1 MPKPTIYFDN
11 ASTSW
16 PKPQRVIDAM
26 SRFLTNEAGGPG
38 RSGHRLAIAA
48 ERVVD
53 GVRVKLA
60 KLLHADEPERIIHC
74 LNGTDALNIAIKG
87 TLRQGDHVVCTALDH
102 NSVSRQ
108 LEALCKTGFITR
120 TRVDVS
126 SDGVLD
132 PDDVRRAITPA
143 TRLITTVHASNVT
156 GAIQPVE
163 TIGKIATEHDAVFL
177 LDAAQTAGVVEI
189 DVRAI
194 RADLVAFPGHKAL
207 LGPAGTGAL
216 YAGPRTNLRPW
227 REGGTGADSIHPT
240 QPGELPTRLEAGMP
254 NTVGLAGLSAALDEL
269 DGAAILAHERKMI
282 ERLLGAITEND
293 RIHVSPTPR
302 SNACVGLISLSLDGL
317 APVDVAAILDE
328 SFGIAVRP
336 GLHCAPYAHQAIGTF
351 PDGTVRVAP
360 GWSTTPEQV
369 DQLATAL
376 QAIVS

>member
-1 MPKPTIYFDN
+1 
-11 ASTSW
+11 
-16 PKPQRVIDAM
+16 
-26 SRFLTNEAGGPG
+26 
-38 RSGHRLAIAA
+38 
-48 ERVVD
+48 
-53 GVRVKLA
+53 
-60 KLLHADEPERIIHC
+60 
-74 LNGTDALNIAIKG
+74 
-87 TLRQGDHVVCTALDH
+87 
-102 NSVSRQ
+102 
-108 LEALCKTGFITR
+108 
-120 TRVDVS
+120 
-126 SDGVLD
+126 
-132 PDDVRRAITPA
+132 
-143 TRLITTVHASNVT
+143 
-156 GAIQPVE
+156 
-163 TIGKIATEHDAVFL
+163 
-177 LDAAQTAGVVEI
+177 
-189 DVRAI
+189 
-194 RADLVAFPGHKAL
+194 
-207 LGPAGTGAL
+207 
-216 YAGPRTNLRPW
+216 
-227 REGGTGADSIHPT
+227 
-240 QPGELPTRLEAGMP
+240 MP